1 MNYFERQEGY
11 SWGIGCVFCLWM
23 EKDESPVSEW
33 KKTKMK
39 GKNRFHFVS
48 GEKKNEEK
56 WVLGAEH
63 YRAFTPKF
71 NKRKGIVWV

>member
-1 MNYFERQEGY
+1 MNYLERQEGY

-23 EKDESPVSEW
+23 KKDESSTSEG

-39 GKNRFHFVS
+39 GKDGFHFVS

-56 WVLGAEH
+56 WVLGAERLSCIH
-63 YRAFTPKF
+63 T
-71 NKRKGIVWV
+71 